1 MSATMF
7 TIALPLPTMHH
18 RRQPGRTGWS
28 LEEP

>member
-18 RRQPGRTGWS
+18 RRQPGRTG
-28 LEEP
+28 